1 MKKIL
6 LACCMLAALPTF
18 AQEQTASALQTDASV
33 YQQAE
38 PMVLKAA
45 DYLLSSSPVETDVQR
60 SAYSALLIEWMSGT
74 PDYNFPIDQ
83 TITDLTQDD
92 TQLLAS
98 MMAAMAKYSLENKS
112 IAQKDQD
119 AVKLQA
125 IRLYLRYCA
134 NSKYG
139 IKASGTLQK
148 FIDAEQKGKLETL
161 VKPLK

>member
-1 MKKIL
+1 
-6 LACCMLAALPTF
+6 MLAAVPVF
-18 AQEQTASALQTDASV
+18 AQEQTEKAAAA

-38 PMVLKAA
+38 PAILKAA
-45 DYLLSSSPVETDVQR
+45 DYLLNSKPVETDVER

-83 TITDLTQDD
+83 SITDLTQDD

-112 IAQKDQD
+112 IAQKDPD

-125 IRLYLRYCA
+125 IKLYLHYCA
-134 NSKYG
+134 NPKYD

-148 FIDAEQKGKLETL
+148 FIQAEQKGKLEAL
-161 VKPLK
+161 LQSGK